1 MEVAHLARQS
11 FTTEIAEDAM
21 RIMEMRVEAVLE
33 FMPVPPGMEE
43 MKDKAEARTRIKQ
56 ALQSGDRN
64 LAEMVLEAAGGTAA
78 VMNMLTEEASDGT
91 Y

>member
-1 MEVAHLARQS
+1 MARQS

-43 MKDKAEARTRIKQ
+43 MKDKAEASTRIKQ

-78 VMNMLTEEASDGT
+78 VMNMLTEKRNHAT
-91 Y
+91 